1 MSDELS
7 FPMTEADLELASLAR
22 GMIRGYLDDRN
33 LPAEDI
39 IRAGRALYVFE
50 QLPVITPKSSSQVS
64 VTYSFG
70 GESSSVNFSVWEECF
85 EVTIGGSSNMGAGMD
100 SYASGERM
108 VWKTGDTEGHI
119 ELSELEQQIDELYRM
134 GGEVRVEDE
143 TELGW

>member
-1 MSDELS
+1 MSGES
-7 FPMTEADLELASLAR
+7 TFPMTDDDLELAGMAC

-50 QLPVITPKSSSQVS
+50 QLPDITPKSSSQVS

-70 GESSSVNFSVWEECF
+70 GESVSVNFSVWEECF
-85 EVTIGGSSNMGAGMD
+85 EVTTEGVSNMGAGMD
-100 SYASGERM
+100 CYSNGERM
-108 VWKTGDTEGHI
+108 VWESGDTEGHI
-119 ELSELEQQIDELYRM
+119 ELSELEQQIDELFRM
-134 GGEVRVEDE
+134 GGEIRIEEE